1 MSDAD
6 DLLTSRPELAD
17 EYDRSFVNE
26 SSVGFL
32 KRIHSLEES
41 AMHTKVRRSALKHKK
56 STGFRT
62 RMKTRGGRLIIKRRR
77 RMGRKLPGAV

>member
-1 MSDAD
+1 
-6 DLLTSRPELAD
+6 
-17 EYDRSFVNE
+17 
-26 SSVGFL
+26 
-32 KRIHSLEES
+32 
-41 AMHTKVRRSALKHKK
+41 MHTKVRRSALKHKK